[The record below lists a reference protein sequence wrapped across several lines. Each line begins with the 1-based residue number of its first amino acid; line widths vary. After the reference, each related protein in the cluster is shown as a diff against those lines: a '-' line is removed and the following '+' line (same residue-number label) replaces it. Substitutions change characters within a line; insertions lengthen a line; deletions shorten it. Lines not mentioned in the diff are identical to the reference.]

1 MSQRS
6 PQREGVVEGRAVLG
20 ASTAHG
26 HPPQLQGLSELL
38 LGTVVEQPSKA
49 RARGGP
55 A

>member
-6 PQREGVVEGRAVLG
+6 PQREAVVEGWAVLG
-20 ASTAHG
+20 ASTARG
-26 HPPQLQGLSELL
+26 PPPQRQDLSEPL